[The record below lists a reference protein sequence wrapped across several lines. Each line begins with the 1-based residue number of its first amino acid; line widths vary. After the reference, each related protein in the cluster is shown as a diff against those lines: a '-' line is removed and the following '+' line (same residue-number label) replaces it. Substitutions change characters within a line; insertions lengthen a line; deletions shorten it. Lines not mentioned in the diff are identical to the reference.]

1 MTPNGFL
8 PFIAPKKELPS
19 IFKTNQN
26 YNLNYVQYENSIHI
40 KDLIKNKKIIENNLI
55 IIPISESCKNIKI
68 KNLVSDELF
77 KLMEIY
83 NENFKILYI
92 TNERIM

>member
-8 PFIAPKKELPS
+8 PFLAPKKELPS
-19 IFKTNQN
+19 IFKMNQN

-55 IIPISESCKNIKI
+55 IIPITESCKNIKI

-77 KLMEIY
+77 KLMKIY

>member
-8 PFIAPKKELPS
+8 PFIAEKKELPT
-19 IFKTNQN
+19 IFEMNQI

-40 KDLIKNKKIIENNLI
+40 NDLMKNKKIIENNLI
-55 IIPISESCKNIKI
+55 VVPIVESCKNIKI
-68 KNLVSDELF
+68 KNIVSSELL
-77 KLMEIY
+77 KLMTTY

-92 TNERIM
+92 TNERTM